1 MMLTAMPSPGRPPM
15 KPWAWGRDG
24 PIGTCFVVT
33 GAGRNLGGTGPRRS
47 PGIRSGI
54 GANAGGKLQ
63 GRRGNEQGGKK
74 FGDGSESVGVQ
85 RATNVTRCPSV
96 GGEAERT
103 QTGLE

>member
-1 MMLTAMPSPGRPPM
+1 MLTAMPSPGRPPM
-15 KPWAWGRDG
+15 KLWEWERDG

-63 GRRGNEQGGKK
+63 GCRGNEQGRKK
-74 FGDGSESVGVQ
+74 FWDGSESVGTQ
-85 RATNVTRCPSV
+85 RATNVTWHPLV

>member
-1 MMLTAMPSPGRPPM
+1 M
-15 KPWAWGRDG
+15 KLWEWERDG

-47 PGIRSGI
+47 PGGI

-63 GRRGNEQGGKK
+63 GRRGNEQGRKK
-74 FGDGSESVGVQ
+74 IGDESESVGTQ
-85 RATNVTRCPSV
+85 RATNVTWHPLV

>member
-1 MMLTAMPSPGRPPM
+1 M
-15 KPWAWGRDG
+15 KLWEWERDG

-33 GAGRNLGGTGPRRS
+33 GAGRNLGGTRPRRS

-63 GRRGNEQGGKK
+63 GRRGNEQRRKK
-74 FGDGSESVGVQ
+74 IGDESEPIGTQ
-85 RATNVTRCPSV
+85 RATNVTWHPLV

>member
-1 MMLTAMPSPGRPPM
+1 MTDQKR
-15 KPWAWGRDG
+15 
-24 PIGTCFVVT
+24 
-33 GAGRNLGGTGPRRS
+33 GPRRS

-63 GRRGNEQGGKK
+63 GRRGNEQGRKK
-74 FGDGSESVGVQ
+74 IGDESESVGTQ
-85 RATNVTRCPSV
+85 RATNVTWHPLV